1 MQETTL
7 AYSTPPGVIT
17 GAIEQVGLQQV
28 VEVGTDSAANCKTA
42 WQIINRQYPHIMCS
56 PCAAHCLDLLLE
68 DWGKLSIASVIPE
81 IADIVTFVKGREGS
95 RAMLR
100 NHSPKEVYSYPL
112 KRVLE

>member
-1 MQETTL
+1 MQETAL
-7 AYSTPPGVIT
+7 AYSAPPGVIT
-17 GAIEQVGLQQV
+17 AAIEQVGPQRV
-28 VEVGTDSAANCKTA
+28 VQVGTDSAANCKTA

-100 NHSPKEVYSYPL
+100 KHSPKEVY
-112 KRVLE
+112 